1 MTEDQGLIKMR
12 KTYLSRKT
20 NETEINIELNIDG
33 SGKYEVKSPTGFLTH
48 MLETF
53 SKFGNFDLKINIK
66 GDLEVDQHHT
76 IEDCGIVLGKAFKL
90 ALGNKI
96 GINRSGYFIF
106 PMDESLATIA
116 IDIGGRPYL
125 RYKAEFRRRFCGDLD
140 TDLIEDFFQAFAVN
154 LEANIA
160 IKATGKSDHH
170 KIEAIF
176 KAFGKAMK
184 MACSVDFKQK
194 NSILSTKGII

>member
-1 MTEDQGLIKMR
+1 MR

-33 SGKYEVKSPTGFLTH
+33 NGKYEINSPIGFLTH
-48 MLETF
+48 ILETF
-53 SKFGNFDLKINIK
+53 AKFGNFDLKMDIK

-76 IEDCGIVLGKAFKL
+76 IEDCEIVLGKAFKI

-106 PMDESLATIA
+106 SLDESLATISV
-116 IDIGGRPYL
+116 DIGGRPYL
-125 RYKAEFRRRFCGDLD
+125 QFKAEFKRRFCGRLD

-154 LEANIA
+154 LEANVM
-160 IKATGKSDHH
+160 IKATGRSDHH

-176 KAFGKAMK
+176 KAFGKTMK
-184 MACSVDFKQK
+184 MACLK
-194 NSILSTKGII
+194 NIEGILSTKGMI

>member
-1 MTEDQGLIKMR
+1 MR
-12 KTYLSRKT
+12 NTYLSRKT
-20 NETEINIELNIDG
+20 NETEIKVELEIDG
-33 SGKYEVKSPTGFLTH
+33 KGEYDIKSEIGFWKH

-53 SKFGNFDLKINIK
+53 AKFANIDLKMNIK

-90 ALGNKI
+90 ALGNKL
-96 GINRSGYFIF
+96 GINRYGYFIS
-106 PMDESLATIA
+106 PMDESLAEIA

-125 RYKAEFRRRFCGDLD
+125 QFKAEFKRRFCGDLD

-160 IKATGKSDHH
+160 VKAIGRSDHH

-176 KAFGKAMK
+176 KAFGKAMR
-184 MACSVDFKQK
+184 MACSK
-194 NSILSTKGII
+194 NSSEAIPSTKGVIDDSNN

>member
-1 MTEDQGLIKMR
+1 MIVKR
-12 KTYLSRKT
+12 KTSET
-20 NETEINIELNIDG
+20 NIKIELNIDG
-33 SGKYEVKSPTGFLTH
+33 EGKYVISSEIGFLTH

-53 SKFGNFDLKINIK
+53 AKFAGIDLKMSIK

-76 IEDCGIVLGKAFKL
+76 IEDCGIVLGKTFRL
-90 ALGNKI
+90 ALGDKK
-96 GINRSGYFIF
+96 GISRAGYFIF
-106 PMDESLATIA
+106 PMDEALATIA

-125 RYKAEFRRRFCGDLD
+125 QFDAEFKRRFCGNLD
-140 TDLIEDFFQAFAVN
+140 TDLIEDFFQAFAVS

-160 IKATGKSDHH
+160 VKATGRSDHH

-184 MACSVDFKQK
+184 MACSADFQK
-194 NSILSTKGII
+194 NISILSTKGSI

>member
-125 RYKAEFRRRFCGDLD
+125 QYKAEFRRRFCGDLD